1 MSEKRKDSKG
11 RVLKDGE
18 SQRANGTYDYRYTD
32 IHKKRRCIYA
42 KSLTELRKKEEEL
55 WRDLAD
61 GIDYAAGEMT
71 VADLVDRYMNL
82 KRGLK
87 PNSLRSYNT
96 AVKRIHADPFGQK
109 AIKTVKL
116 SDAKGWFVF
125 LHDSGFKQNTIG
137 ILQSVVRPAFEM
149 AVEDDIIRKNPFK
162 FKLSDVVPKDA
173 YVRDAL
179 TREQQEKYLQF
190 VQDYGGNYYDDI
202 VILMGTGLRVSELYG
217 LTRADIDFE
226 RHCIHVRRQL
236 CRTAEKPYFVT
247 PPKTKSGIR
256 NVPMTDTVCAALRRV
271 VKARASTKV
280 EALVDGCSGF
290 LFLDKSG
297 MPKVAM
303 HLENYMRG
311 VQGKFEKVYG
321 KPVPR
326 ITPHVLRHT
335 FCTNVQQAGLD
346 VKSLQYLM
354 GHSNASVTLDVYT
367 HSFFLCI
374 PRAPAAHPNHRERGR
389 GDVRQTGIGGVC
401 RLAAGVCGGAVPVVS
416 AGAASRL
423 CCAGGS
429 AEHGHPAV
437 ARPAGQL
444 LRCAGAAAHW
454 SRGALAGG
462 VLSRAGQLRPAV
474 CLHRCRRA
482 GAFVP

>member
-1 MSEKRKDSKG
+1 MPEKRKDSKG

-71 VADLVDRYMNL
+71 
-82 KRGLK
+82 
-87 PNSLRSYNT
+87 
-96 AVKRIHADPFGQK
+96 
-109 AIKTVKL
+109 
-116 SDAKGWFVF
+116 
-125 LHDSGFKQNTIG
+125 
-137 ILQSVVRPAFEM
+137 
-149 AVEDDIIRKNPFK
+149 VEDDIIRKNPFK

-226 RHCIHVRRQL
+226 RHCINVRRQL

-256 NVPMTDTVCAALRRV
+256 NVPMTDTVRAALLRV

-311 VQGKFEKVYG
+311 VQGKFEKAYS

-367 HSFFLCI
+367 HSSFESVE
-374 PRAPAAHPNHRERGR
+374 RAFE
-389 GDVRQTGIGGVC
+389 QI
-401 RLAAGVCGGAVPVVS
+401 AGN
-416 AGAASRL
+416 L
-423 CCAGGS
+423 
-429 AEHGHPAV
+429 
-437 ARPAGQL
+437 
-444 LRCAGAAAHW
+444 
-454 SRGALAGG
+454 
-462 VLSRAGQLRPAV
+462 
-474 CLHRCRRA
+474 
-482 GAFVP
+482 

>member
-179 TREQQEKYLQF
+179 TKEQQEKYLQF
-190 VQDYGGNYYDDI
+190 VQDCGGNYYDDI
-202 VILMGTGLRVSELYG
+202 VILLGTGLRVSELYG
-217 LTRADIDFE
+217 LTKADIDFD
-226 RHCIHVRRQL
+226 RRCIHIHKQL
-236 CRTAEKPYFVT
+236 CRIADKPYFVA
-247 PPKTKSGIR
+247 PPKTSSGNRSI
-256 NVPMTDTVCAALRRV
+256 PMTDTVYMAFRRV
-271 VKARASTKV
+271 LENRGHPKA
-280 EALVDGCSGF
+280 EMMVDGYSGF
-290 LFLDKSG
+290 LFLDKDG
-297 MPKVAM
+297 KPKVAM

-311 VQGKFEKVYG
+311 MRREYVKKHGNTLPSV
-321 KPVPR
+321 
-326 ITPHVLRHT
+326 TPHVLRHT

-367 HSFFLCI
+367 HSDF
-374 PRAPAAHPNHRERGR
+374 E
-389 GDVRQTGIGGVC
+389 
-401 RLAAGVCGGAVPVVS
+401 
-416 AGAASRL
+416 
-423 CCAGGS
+423 S
-429 AEHGHPAV
+429 AERAFRQI
-437 ARPAGQL
+437 AE
-444 LRCAGAAAHW
+444 
-454 SRGALAGG
+454 AL
-462 VLSRAGQLRPAV
+462 
-474 CLHRCRRA
+474 
-482 GAFVP
+482 

>member
-1 MSEKRKDSKG
+1 MPEKRKDSKG

-190 VQDYGGNYYDDI
+190 VRDYGGNYYDDI

-236 CRTAEKPYFVT
+236 CRTPSQTFPERHAYSFPSAL
-247 PPKTKSGIR
+247 PPSAFRTCPEREIR
-256 NVPMTDTVCAALRRV
+256 CNHLPALPLSWTLWLLLHAATLHKRYLSWEHCGYR
-271 VKARASTKV
+271 
-280 EALVDGCSGF
+280 F
-290 LFLDKSG
+290 LFS
-297 MPKVAM
+297 
-303 HLENYMRG
+303 
-311 VQGKFEKVYG
+311 
-321 KPVPR
+321 
-326 ITPHVLRHT
+326 
-335 FCTNVQQAGLD
+335 
-346 VKSLQYLM
+346 
-354 GHSNASVTLDVYT
+354 
-367 HSFFLCI
+367 
-374 PRAPAAHPNHRERGR
+374 
-389 GDVRQTGIGGVC
+389 
-401 RLAAGVCGGAVPVVS
+401 AV
-416 AGAASRL
+416 
-423 CCAGGS
+423 
-429 AEHGHPAV
+429 
-437 ARPAGQL
+437 
-444 LRCAGAAAHW
+444 
-454 SRGALAGG
+454 
-462 VLSRAGQLRPAV
+462 
-474 CLHRCRRA
+474 
-482 GAFVP
+482 

>member
-1 MSEKRKDSKG
+1 MPTVNTSFIEEFEAKYGDHVHVLDWALHLDESTPHIHERHVFDCENKYGEVAPQQEKALEALGFELPDSDKPLSRRNNRKISFDAACRKMLFDIANRQDFLPRDRTGNRRFIPVPVDAELAEVHILDNEEDS
-11 RVLKDGE
+11 
-18 SQRANGTYDYRYTD
+18 RAYIDQLWAEAMT
-32 IHKKRRCIYA
+32 IYN
-42 KSLTELRKKEEEL
+42 
-55 WRDLAD
+55 
-61 GIDYAAGEMT
+61 
-71 VADLVDRYMNL
+71 V
-82 KRGLK
+82 
-87 PNSLRSYNT
+87 
-96 AVKRIHADPFGQK
+96 
-109 AIKTVKL
+109 
-116 SDAKGWFVF
+116 
-125 LHDSGFKQNTIG
+125 
-137 ILQSVVRPAFEM
+137 
-149 AVEDDIIRKNPFK
+149 RKNPFK

-173 YVRDAL
+173 YVRNAL

-311 VQGKFEKVYG
+311 VQGKFEKAYG

-346 VKSLQYLM
+346 VKSLQYLI

-374 PRAPAAHPNHRERGR
+374 PRTPAAHPNHRERGR
-389 GDVRQTGIGGVC
+389 GDVRQTGIDGVC

-416 AGAASRL
+416 AGAAPRL
-423 CCAGGS
+423 CCAGGG
-429 AEHGHPAV
+429 AECGHPAA

-444 LRCAGAAAHW
+444 LRCTGAAAHR
-454 SRGALAGG
+454 S
-462 VLSRAGQLRPAV
+462 
-474 CLHRCRRA
+474 
-482 GAFVP
+482 

>member
-42 KSLTELRKKEEEL
+42 KSLTELRKKEDEL
-55 WRDLAD
+55 RRDMAD

-71 VADLVDRYMNL
+71 VAELVDRYINL
-82 KRGLK
+82 RRGLK
-87 PNSLRSYNT
+87 ENSMRAYGSAIN
-96 AVKRIHADPFGQK
+96 RIHTDPFGSRM
-109 AIKTVKL
+109 IRSVRL
-116 SDAKGWFVF
+116 SDGKGWFVS
-125 LHDSGFKQNTIG
+125 LHDKGLKQNTIG
-137 ILQSVVRPAFEM
+137 ILQSVLRPAFEM
-149 AVEDDIIRKNPFK
+149 AVDDDMIRKNPFK
-162 FKLSDVVPKDA
+162 FKLSDVIPNDA
-173 YVRDAL
+173 YVRSAL
-179 TREQQEKYLQF
+179 TKAQQERYLQF
-190 VQDYGGNYYDDI
+190 IRDHGKDNYYDDI
-202 VILMGTGLRVSELYG
+202 VILLGTGLRASELYG
-217 LTRADIDFE
+217 LTKADIDFD
-226 RHCIHVRRQL
+226 RRCIHVRRQL

-256 NVPMTDTVCAALRRV
+256 NIPMTDAVYMALMRV
-271 VKARASTKV
+271 VKARTPPKV
-280 EALVDGCSGF
+280 ELLVDGHSGF

-311 VQGKFEKVYG
+311 LQARFEKAYG

-367 HSFFLCI
+367 HSSFDSVE
-374 PRAPAAHPNHRERGR
+374 RAFE
-389 GDVRQTGIGGVC
+389 QI
-401 RLAAGVCGGAVPVVS
+401 
-416 AGAASRL
+416 ASSL
-423 CCAGGS
+423 
-429 AEHGHPAV
+429 
-437 ARPAGQL
+437 
-444 LRCAGAAAHW
+444 
-454 SRGALAGG
+454 
-462 VLSRAGQLRPAV
+462 
-474 CLHRCRRA
+474 
-482 GAFVP
+482 